1 MTFMKDFAIELQVRW
16 SDIDANR
23 HLRHSVYYDFGALC
37 RMELLTQIGLT
48 TKKLEELAIGPILF
62 REEAVF
68 RREIV
73 FEDKIRITT
82 EILKAS
88 EDYSRWSIRHEIRKS
103 DDSLAATLQVDGAW
117 IDMTKRKLATP
128 DTFVQNIFSQIPKSP
143 DFEFL
148 PKKQT
153 T

>member
-1 MTFMKDFAIELQVRW
+1 MQDFALEIQVRW

-37 RMELLTQIGLT
+37 RMELLTRIGLS

-62 REEAVF
+62 REEANF

-82 EILKAS
+82 EILKAT
-88 EDYSRWSIRHEIRKS
+88 EDYSRWSIRHEMKKS

-117 IDMTKRKLATP
+117 IDMNKRKLAIP
-128 DTFVQNIFSQIPKSP
+128 DEFVQNVFSQIPKSAQ
-143 DFEFL
+143 FEFM
-148 PKKQT
+148 PKKQPL
-153 T
+153 